1 MTAVAGPDG
10 RLRCPWGLGAEDYI
24 AYHDEEWGRPVT
36 SVAGLYERITLE
48 AFQSGLAWIT
58 ILRKRSAFREAFCGF
73 DPEQVAR
80 FGDPDV
86 ARLMSD
92 PGIVRNLGKI
102 EAAINNARVI
112 HDWGDG
118 FVESIW
124 SYARPGRPRP
134 ADIADVP
141 ASTPEST
148 ELAASLKRRGIRF
161 VGSTTTYAMMQAIGL
176 VDDHL
181 ADCFVPPHPP
191 ARDS

>member
-1 MTAVAGPDG
+1 VTAVAGPDG